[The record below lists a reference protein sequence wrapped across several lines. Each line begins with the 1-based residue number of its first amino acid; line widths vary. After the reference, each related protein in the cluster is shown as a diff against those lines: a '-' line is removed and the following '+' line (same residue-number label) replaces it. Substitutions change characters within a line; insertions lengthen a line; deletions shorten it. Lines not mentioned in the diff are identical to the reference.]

1 MKGPQPGNW
10 FLGWAKLITHY
21 RDQWRITQ
29 HWDLQALRCLVQ
41 KGRPAVSSD
50 HQHTGYRAPTW
61 AVSPWRW
68 WWELMERAWNVSHHA
83 ASFGVTSILAISCP
97 YSRAEHIPCQNSWEI
112 SGNCE
117 DPLSGEIC
125 ISYSLPRTPYLLA
138 RTLSTAHVLPQRRS
152 LLSTISGNVII
163 NSVELS
169 KNVLI
174 TFLWEIVIYTFQ
186 DLKTQFISFQLMFW
200 HAWLAFHQQ
209 RHPHLSWHLCGPAKS
224 SAQQD
229 LGTQIIDDPVV
240 FRAKL
245 FHR

>member
-1 MKGPQPGNW
+1 MQKKHIVLFRYEGPQPGNW

-29 HWDLQALRCLVQ
+29 HWDLQALRCFVQ

-61 AVSPWRW
+61 AVSPWGW

-117 DPLSGEIC
+117 DPFQVKFVFHTVC
-125 ISYSLPRTPYLLA
+125 
-138 RTLSTAHVLPQRRS
+138 HVL
-152 LLSTISGNVII
+152 L
-163 NSVELS
+163 
-169 KNVLI
+169 
-174 TFLWEIVIYTFQ
+174 F
-186 DLKTQFISFQLMFW
+186 FW
-200 HAWLAFHQQ
+200 HVRCRLHMFF
-209 RHPHLSWHLCGPAKS
+209 PK
-224 SAQQD
+224 
-229 LGTQIIDDPVV
+229 DDPY
-240 FRAKL
+240 FQQFL
-245 FHR
+245 EMS